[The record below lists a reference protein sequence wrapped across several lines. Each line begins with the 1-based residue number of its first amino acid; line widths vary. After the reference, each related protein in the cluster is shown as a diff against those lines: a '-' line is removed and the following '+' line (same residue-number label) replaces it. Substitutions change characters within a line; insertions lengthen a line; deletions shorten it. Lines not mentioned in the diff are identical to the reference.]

1 MIVHTL
7 RSPVKRML
15 TDWPTTLIVSELQGA
30 AKSNLLRFFAVFSA
44 VAWNFKAKFY
54 RHI

>member
-1 MIVHTL
+1 LL
-7 RSPVKRML
+7 RVYNERIEVIDMNRMSHY
-15 TDWPTTLIVSELQGA
+15 IEGA
-30 AKSNLLRFFAVFSA
+30 AKHQPLRFFAVFSA